1 MVRADGLEPGRW
13 PLPTEGPR
21 LGTAR
26 VEAAA
31 GRRIERIGD
40 LAGDLDAARP
50 SEGVRNRGDEGARV
64 GMARTGEDRLPAPG
78 LDDAAE
84 IHHGDAV
91 AHVLDDA
98 EVVADHDVGQPEG
111 VLELEQEIDD
121 LRPDRNVER

>member
-1 MVRADGLEPGRW
+1 MVLPEGLESRHGRF
-13 PLPTEGPR
+13 PADGPR

-40 LAGDLDAARP
+40 LAGDLDAPRP

-98 EVVADHDVGQPEG
+98 EVVAD
-111 VLELEQEIDD
+111 
-121 LRPDRNVER
+121 